1 MNFVILLGG
10 QGTRMYPLSR
20 QKYPK
25 QFLSL
30 VCDKN
35 ESTIDINNIQEKTML
50 QNTVD

>member
-35 ESTIDINNIQEKTML
+35 ESTIDNIQEKTML
-50 QNTVD
+50 QNTVL